1 MNTIRHLTGPL
12 TDLSTNTIAPP
23 GMSPRRGK
31 GRGSKQRADTRKTLL
46 DTMQRSVLRTAA
58 NAPVADTVR
67 RFDVGRDGTEL
78 IGLSPETVERRFDE
92 VGANIVDHSKP
103 APAVVQLLA
112 TFANPF
118 ILILLF
124 LVTII
129 YFTDVVFADP
139 AEGPS
144 YEGVITIG
152 TMVLVSVLLR
162 FWQEYSTGRSA
173 EALLAMVRTTTAVTR
188 SHGGVPVTREI
199 PIEQVV
205 PGDVIQLAAGDMI
218 PADVLIVRAKDLQIN
233 QSMLT
238 GESLPSEKSAQ
249 QSTGLEDAELLEA
262 TNLGFMGTS
271 VVSGSG
277 TAIVLATGQRTYFG
291 SMSSSIVGKR
301 PETSFDSGIRKV
313 SIVLIQFM
321 VVMVSIVFIVNGLTK
336 DWGSA
341 FLFAVSVAVGLTPEM
356 LPLIVTANLAKGAR
370 FMAKRKV
377 VVKRLN
383 SIQNFGAMDVLCTDK
398 TGTLTED
405 RIVLER
411 HINVFGRSS
420 ETTLGL
426 AAANAHFQTGLRN
439 LLDGAI
445 LDVAGRGELERITA
459 EYTLVD
465 EMPFDFV
472 RRRMSVVLDDGLS
485 HLIVTKGAVEEVL
498 ALCTTEQVK
507 LGAAGRTAPL
517 TPERL
522 AEIADLVAEENRMGL
537 RVLAVATR
545 SIAADMQDDADGTL
559 GAAGADGVDPD
570 VYSTAD
576 ETEMTL
582 VGFLSFLDPPK
593 ASAKDAIASLERHG
607 TQVKVITGD
616 NELVAA
622 TVCRT
627 VGIDVGEIVL
637 GSQID
642 ALDQDELTEL
652 ALRSTVFA
660 KMDPLQKAR
669 IVEAM
674 RDGGQTVGF
683 LGDGINDAAAL
694 RAADVGISVDTAVD
708 IAKESADIILLE
720 KDLTVLEG
728 GVVEGRR
735 TFANTMKYIKMTAS
749 SNFGNMFS
757 VLVASAML
765 PFLPMIPIV
774 LLVQNLTYD
783 LSMLTLPW
791 DKVDKDYLKKPRKW
805 EAKSLARF
813 MIFIGPISSIFD
825 ISTYALMWFVF
836 AANSPEHAALFQSGW
851 FVESIISQTLIVH
864 MLRTEKIPFIQSRAS
879 LPVLLATGAVCVFGL
894 VLPFSGFGQALGL
907 VPLPWTYFPFLIV
920 TLAAYCVLTQLVK
933 TVFIKKFGSW
943 L

>member
-1 MNTIRHLTGPL
+1 MNTIRHLTGPE
-12 TDLSTNTIAPP
+12 TDLSTNQIAPP
-23 GMSPRRGK
+23 GKIPRQGK
-31 GRGSKQRADTRKTLL
+31 GRGSKQRADTRRTLL
-46 DTMQRSVLRTAA
+46 DTTQRSVLRTAA
-58 NAPVADTVR
+58 SSPVADTVR
-67 RFDVGRDGTEL
+67 RLGVGRDGTEL
-78 IGLSPETVERRFDE
+78 IGLSRETVERRFDE

-103 APAVVQLLA
+103 APAIVQLLA

-129 YFTDVVFADP
+129 SITDIVLADP

-162 FWQEYSTGRSA
+162 FWQEYSTSRSA

-205 PGDVIQLAAGDMI
+205 PGDVVQLAAGDMV

-238 GESLPSEKSAQ
+238 GESLPSEKCAE
-249 QSTGLEDAELLEA
+249 QSTGLEDTALLEA
-262 TNLGFMGTS
+262 SNLGFMGTS
-271 VVSGSG
+271 VISGSG

-405 RIVLER
+405 RIVLAR
-411 HINVFGRSS
+411 HMNVFGRSS

-445 LDVAGRGELERITA
+445 LDVAGPNELDRIRA

-465 EMPFDFV
+465 EMPFDFA

-507 LGAAGRTAPL
+507 LGAAGRTASL
-517 TPERL
+517 TLERL

-537 RVLAVATR
+537 RVLAVATK
-545 SIAADMQDDADGTL
+545 SIAADMQEG
-559 GAAGADGVDPD
+559 GADGVDPN
-570 VYSTAD
+570 VYSTGD

-593 ASAKDAIASLERHG
+593 ASAKDAIASLERRG

-652 ALRSTVFA
+652 AVRSTVFA

-791 DKVDKDYLKKPRKW
+791 DRVDKDYLKKPRRW

-825 ISTYALMWFVF
+825 ISTYALMWFLF

-894 VLPFSGFGQALGL
+894 VLPFTGFGQALGL
-907 VPLPWTYFPFLIV
+907 VPLPWTYFPFLV
-920 TLAAYCVLTQLVK
+920 ATLAAYCVLTQLVK
-933 TVFIKKFGSW
+933 NAFIKKFGSW